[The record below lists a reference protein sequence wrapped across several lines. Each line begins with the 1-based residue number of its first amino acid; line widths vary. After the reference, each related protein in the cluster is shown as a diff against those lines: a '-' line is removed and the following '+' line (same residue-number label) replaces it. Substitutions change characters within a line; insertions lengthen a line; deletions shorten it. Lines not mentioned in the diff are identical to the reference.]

1 MYHGN
6 FFDGSTPVCPINET
20 KLRQFLSMNSDALG
34 HAAVLL
40 AERRGAR
47 LINAIREGLG
57 QPGRMPRR
65 MRHLLLDLRDL
76 LFLDPVGG
84 DGWEHAGYFLLLDP
98 ENPAVLDICLLAD
111 GLQEVLCDAGIGR
124 SSSHGLA

>member
-6 FFDGSTPVCPINET
+6 FFDGSTSVCPINES
-20 KLRQFLSMNSDALG
+20 KIRQFLIRNSEALG

-47 LINAIREGLG
+47 LINAIQEGLG
-57 QPGRMPRR
+57 QPGRLPRR

-76 LFLDPVGG
+76 LFLEPVGG
-84 DGWEHAGYFLLLDP
+84 DGWENAGYFVLLDP
-98 ENPAVLDICLLAD
+98 EDPAVSDICLLAD
-111 GLQEVLCDAGIGR
+111 GLQELLRDAGIGR
-124 SSSHGLA
+124 SSSNGIA